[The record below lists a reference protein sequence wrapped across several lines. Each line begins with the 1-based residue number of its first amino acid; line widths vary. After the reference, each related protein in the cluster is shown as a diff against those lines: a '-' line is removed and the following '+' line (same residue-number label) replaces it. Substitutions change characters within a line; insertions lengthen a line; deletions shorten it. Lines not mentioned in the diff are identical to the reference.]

1 MYFTHILINKGKIL
15 INFRQKKEF
24 MPKSF
29 FTSKGIG
36 RENLCN
42 YHFLASRVSA
52 TWILLPDCTRFNATT
67 NQLLGFDVQYKF
79 CYIETCS
86 KLL

>member
-24 MPKSF
+24 MSKSL

-36 RENLCN
+36 GENLCN
-42 YHFLASRVSA
+42 YHFLASRVS
-52 TWILLPDCTRFNATT
+52 I
-67 NQLLGFDVQYKF
+67 
-79 CYIETCS
+79 CY
-86 KLL
+86 LDFVPRLH